1 MSEKIRLDGLCAVD
15 YMHPEEKKMQL
26 DVDFPL
32 VSKGLDMLND
42 INVSVVKQI
51 TLGRHI
57 EVNEVTAPRVK
68 RILDDVCRIL
78 DYPNIPRVY
87 ICHQAAQT
95 LFCAGTDKMQITIS
109 DYLIDHFD
117 DDMLYFAFGNLISM
131 FKAGH
136 VKLVTICSLMITS
149 PQTLIFELPL
159 NAYLRAADLSSDR
172 GGLLSCQSFAAAAR
186 VILWNAGIP
195 IEEMKQKTE
204 AEMIELSKAFIEAVE
219 QTSPEWLTMGMAAW
233 KKLNMESMPEAYKL
247 KTLLEWYQSDYA
259 QFISQWR
266 NR

>member
-1 MSEKIRLDGLCAVD
+1 MRDKIKLTGLYAD
-15 YMHPEEKKMQL
+15 AYTHPEEKKMHM
-26 DVDFPL
+26 DGDFHL
-32 VSKGLDMLND
+32 VTKGMDLLND

-57 EVNEVTAPRVK
+57 EVTEKTAPRVK
-68 RILDDVCRIL
+68 KILDDVCDIL
-78 DYPNIPRVY
+78 DYPNVPRIY

-95 LFCAGTDKMQITIS
+95 LFCAGTDRVQITVS
-109 DYLIDHFD
+109 DYIIDHFD

-136 VKLVTICSLMITS
+136 VRLVTICSLMINS

-159 NAYLRAADLSSDR
+159 YAYLRAADLSSDR
-172 GGLLSCQSFAAAAR
+172 GGLLACQNFAAAAR

-195 IEEMKQKTE
+195 IEEMSNKTE
-204 AEMIELSKAFIEAVE
+204 AEMVELSEAFIEAVE
-219 QTSPEWLTMGMAAW
+219 QTSPEWLTMGAAAW

-247 KTLLEWYQSDYA
+247 KTLLEWYRTEYS
-259 QFISQWR
+259 QFVSQWQ
-266 NR
+266 NQ